1 MNMIPLHRHKL
12 DNLIGVMILH
22 NLLLDAKIIVATLHH
37 HIHQTIVTTTVH
49 MTSWKVHALIGDL
62 QDRTAN
68 IIIKKSMWTMSPLTD
83 NIMTAKSVNIYINP
97 NIVIM
102 KETNNVTNVSNII
115 DITIMM
121 FISKN
126 ALADTM
132 KMTT

>member
-1 MNMIPLHRHKL
+1 MIPLHRHKL

-22 NLLLDAKIIVATLHH
+22 NLLLDAKIIVATLH
-37 HIHQTIVTTTVH
+37 HQTIVTTTVH

-83 NIMTAKSVNIYINP
+83 NIMTAKSVNIYINLI
-97 NIVIM
+97 IVIG
-102 KETNNVTNVSNII
+102 KETNNVTNATNITDNI
-115 DITIMM
+115 
-121 FISKN
+121 KN
-126 ALADTM
+126 ALVDTM